1 MNEIDNQI
9 SSLELSNEAIYSE
22 LLRNIIEIQARLI
35 ALQATVSQLTAR
47 LLPEETEAIKELAK
61 EKYNSEKDAILS
73 ALVATH
79 SQKS

>member
-1 MNEIDNQI
+1 MNEVDNQI
-9 SSLELSNEAIYSE
+9 STLELSNEAIYSE
-22 LLRNIIEIQARLI
+22 LLSNVIEIQARLI

-61 EKYNSEKDAILS
+61 EKYNSEKATILS